1 MLGRAPAATPV
12 VCTLRSHSWIVRLA
26 AGAIAVGI
34 VVRALKSSW
43 GHTTG
48 ASWVIAFLLV
58 LGLLIPVAL
67 LIWDYQRGVHVR
79 EDGIRSVSAN
89 GSRFLAWPE
98 IAEFEIGAYVA
109 GTIAVF
115 VLRQDGTRVAL
126 GDTARWPYQRKAVE
140 QMRNRLAGYRERW
153 IARAGPGPKS
163 SHTEINPMESHT
175 DS

>member
-1 MLGRAPAATPV
+1 MLGRASAATPV
-12 VCTLRSHSWIVRLA
+12 VCTLRAHSWIVRLA

-48 ASWVIAFLLV
+48 ASWVISFLLV
-58 LGLLIPVAL
+58 LGLMIPVAL

-115 VLRQDGTRVAL
+115 ALRQDGTRVAL

-140 QMRNRLAGYRERW
+140 GMRDQLTSYRGRW
-153 IARAGPGPKS
+153 TPSAKPASPS
-163 SHTEINPMESHT
+163 
-175 DS
+175 